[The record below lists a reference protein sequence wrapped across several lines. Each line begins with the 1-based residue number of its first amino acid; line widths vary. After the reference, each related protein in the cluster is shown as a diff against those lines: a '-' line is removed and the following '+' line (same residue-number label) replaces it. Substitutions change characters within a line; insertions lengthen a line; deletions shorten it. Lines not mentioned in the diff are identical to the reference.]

1 MPSNGTGA
9 DGDYYLNT
17 STNDV
22 YTRASG
28 SYSLT
33 GNIGP
38 AVGTSIST
46 STGTGSVLSI
56 TNSNTATA
64 SNRSALTVI
73 AGNPNGNGTVTYAT
87 PPTNSGIT
95 STFYAAMANATSGSV
110 VGSYGWANTQSGVP
124 FWGHN
129 ASTGGTNWSVGL
141 LGTSTGPNGRA
152 IMGQATGAPTNGKLA
167 TGVYGEATSD
177 QAASNTT
184 GRSAGVTGTVSA
196 STGSNYGVYG
206 LIPSTGSSSAA
217 GVRGENLNTTGGV
230 GVSAYTAASSG
241 RAIVSYGSVMIDN
254 RSASGSATSA
264 SDGLIVW
271 SNSGASGF
279 NASGALFT
287 PSDRNV
293 KNTFT
298 AIDETSV
305 LNKLAALPITK
316 WHYRNDDKTWYMGP
330 MAQDFMASFGLGD
343 KDTVIHT
350 VNADGVAL
358 AAIKGLNTKV
368 EDKTKTLEARLN
380 ELEARVVILESALT
394 WSQKIA
400 TGNLGV
406 GMSLIGVPVVAC
418 RLIRRRRS

>member
-1 MPSNGTGA
+1 
-9 DGDYYLNT
+9 
-17 STNDV
+17 
-22 YTRASG
+22 
-28 SYSLT
+28 
-33 GNIGP
+33 
-38 AVGTSIST
+38 
-46 STGTGSVLSI
+46 
-56 TNSNTATA
+56 
-64 SNRSALTVI
+64 
-73 AGNPNGNGTVTYAT
+73 
-87 PPTNSGIT
+87 
-95 STFYAAMANATSGSV
+95 MANATSGSV
-110 VGSYGWANTQSGVP
+110 IGNYGWANTQSAVP

-129 ASTGGTNWSVGL
+129 ASTGGTNWSTGV

-152 IMGQATGAPTNGKLA
+152 IMGQATGAPTDGKLA

-177 QAASNTT
+177 QAANNTT

-206 LIPSTGSSSAA
+206 LIPSTGSSAAA
-217 GVRGENLNTTGGV
+217 GVRGENNNTSGGV

-241 RAIVSYGSVMIDN
+241 RAILAYGSVMIEN
-254 RSASGSATSA
+254 RSANGSATSG

-298 AIDETSV
+298 AVDERDV
-305 LNKLAALPITK
+305 LEKLAKLPVTK

-343 KDTVIHT
+343 KDTVIHS

-368 EDKTKTLEARLN
+368 EDRSKALEARLSQ
-380 ELEARVVILESALT
+380 LEFRLTLLEQALAA
-394 WSQKIA
+394 SQKIA
-400 TGNLGV
+400 VGNLGL
-406 GMSLIGVPVVAC
+406 GMAIIGLPVAAFG
-418 RLIRRRRS
+418 LRRRRQS